1 MSKETGTIKLVA
13 SYRLGAKFGCNLN
26 IGSNQTTGNQ
36 NSEQSISNQ
45 TNQMTPKQN
54 SSYSPININDLIIK
68 SPPNSQ
74 QLPKHIPDST
84 NQKPKSQQSNEKS
97 QQTTD
102 ETNKFELSKAVSTT
116 ENKNAQPENVNE
128 IDQNSTKIV
137 TIEITFIRTNNNYT
151 YITIAEKTKE
161 NGKTVYSFIKDNK
174 KCKIIYDKNAKTQ
187 IKINEI

>member
-1 MSKETGTIKLVA
+1 MSKVTGTIKLVA
-13 SYRLGAKFGCNLN
+13 SYRLGAKFGCNMN
-26 IGSNQTTGNQ
+26 TGSNQTTGNQ

-45 TNQMTPKQN
+45 TNQMTPKQY
-54 SSYSPININDLIIK
+54 SYYTSININDLIIK

-74 QLPKHIPDST
+74 QLPKQIPDLT

-161 NGKTVYSFIKDNK
+161 NGKSVYSFIKDNK
-174 KCKIIYDKNAKTQ
+174 KCKIIYDNNAKTQ
-187 IKINEI
+187 IKITEI